1 MRPTPARGFTGTLLA
16 FAVGSCSVFSG
27 GGGKPET
34 TAARKASAEQVD
46 VSRYLGPDYCPELR
60 IPEGTEVMRRYERGH
75 EDDPGFVVWQAS
87 IGETARECRFDGQ
100 GNLAIKVGVSGRLI
114 SGPKGGQATVSIPL
128 RIGVVK
134 YQEAVLA
141 SQIFPLEVAIP
152 PNGSTV
158 FTQVPEVVVPSPGTD
173 RDYILYVALS
183 EQEVDWLNPVSE
195 SALAAVD
202 EPVTVIEEPSPE
214 PAAAPPQPQQQAPQS
229 KPNELPVP
237 SGGGFVLPGS

>member
-1 MRPTPARGFTGTLLA
+1 MRLIPAGGPAAILLA
-16 FAVGSCSVFSG
+16 LAVGGCSMFSG
-27 GGGKPET
+27 GGGPER
-34 TAARKASAEQVD
+34 TAASKASAEQVD

-60 IPEGTEVMRRYERGH
+60 VPEGTEVMRRYERGH

-87 IGETARECRFDGQ
+87 IGETARECRYDGQ

-114 SGPKGGQATVSIPL
+114 AGPKGGQASVSVPL

-141 SQIFPLEVAIP
+141 SQIFPLEVTIP

-158 FTQVPEVVVPSPGTD
+158 FTQVREIVVPSPGTD
-173 RDYILYVALS
+173 RDYILYIALS
-183 EQEVDWLNPVSE
+183 EQEVNWLDPVAE
-195 SALAAVD
+195 PAVAAVD
-202 EPVTVIEEPSPE
+202 EPVVIEEPPPE
-214 PAAAPPQPQQQAPQS
+214 PPAAAPQPQQQAPQS
-229 KPNELPVP
+229 RPNELPVP